1 MSKQTLIDNE
11 YTLIAGWDQKILELQ
26 TTKTTA
32 DQSITQLEQ
41 GIVSYEAQKADCDS
55 QIAAFEQQKVYSY
68 EKITI
73 IENSPNANNK

>member
-41 GIVSYEAQKADCDS
+41 GIVSYEAQKVDCDS
-55 QIAAFEQQKVYSY
+55 QIAGFEQQKVYSY
-68 EKITI
+68 AKIERIVTGL
-73 IENSPNANNK
+73 NANNK